1 MFNGLIS
8 SVTTIPAQ
16 EGESSDPIQLP
27 GGDTS
32 LIGGSI
38 GFGYCRLNQRHPL
51 HHVQVVHP
59 GLGDLGCGWSCA
71 ALVTNTTF
79 FYTAFLLKDSLILTI
94 IFLKQWKLQS
104 EQVKPGLTNYQ
115 PWGLADQICNIKKLR
130 YFVHNLKK
138 LRQSSKKNLKNQ
150 IVFKILLKLL
160 KILMIREKVQNKTII
175 KLQLCNP

>member
-1 MFNGLIS
+1 M
-8 SVTTIPAQ
+8 
-16 EGESSDPIQLP
+16 
-27 GGDTS
+27 
-32 LIGGSI
+32 
-38 GFGYCRLNQRHPL
+38 
-51 HHVQVVHP
+51 
-59 GLGDLGCGWSCA
+59 
-71 ALVTNTTF
+71 
-79 FYTAFLLKDSLILTI
+79 
-94 IFLKQWKLQS
+94 FLKQWKLQS